1 MFRMTTTQTGTPK
14 TTFQDYLNSY
24 TYPVFHHKG
33 ADDTSHRDFVAQYS
47 ANPYY
52 TGTKLFLPRGHQSTN
67 DPLVLTSLLHQKPVY
82 WGQDKDELVNWETV
96 ERAFGYTKAVTNSH
110 LTTQQVSD
118 TRYAVAGP
126 MRVMAHGAGDDHVPE
141 WDAHAVHIWAP
152 NLESTQT
159 ADYDSII
166 NMNTKPNPKDDIE
179 WVRDDPLW
187 AIAGNEH
194 VYDLKAINNAYYDRF
209 YEMWELI
216 FHSSTDGLATGQTAW
231 VQSALLGAGCFL
243 KGCPE
248 VLRNELLNTQYQAVH
263 DALQAQLANPE
274 RKIHLKMC
282 IYTPQDFPDEVVQL
296 YSDLAT
302 SCDHFSVGVGR
313 AEGNV
318 LANLPRGDDSIRAVV
333 VNAGDPLSFIGNGQ
347 SKDFTVEGFLVANAG
362 GFNPQLRNTSFLH
375 NTRFNPHLLVSENWV
390 RMSA

>member
-1 MFRMTTTQTGTPK
+1 MFRMTSTHTDTQTS
-14 TTFQDYLNSY
+14 TTFQDYLDTY
-24 TYPVFHHKG
+24 TYPVFHGKG
-33 ADDTSHRDFVAQYS
+33 HDDTSHRDFVAGFATNS
-47 ANPYY
+47 YY
-52 TGTKLFLPRGHQSTN
+52 TGTKLFLPKGHQSTN
-67 DPLVLTSLLHQKPVY
+67 DPLVLRSLIHQKPVY
-82 WGQDKDELVNWETV
+82 WGQDKDELVNWDVV
-96 ERAFGYTKAVTNSH
+96 ERAFAYNKETTNNH
-110 LTTQQVSD
+110 LTSQQVSE

-126 MRVMAHGAGDDHVPE
+126 MRVMAHGEGDDHVPE

-159 ADYDSII
+159 ADYNTII
-166 NMNTKPNPKDDIE
+166 NMNTILIDDNVTGFDDTLWPN
-179 WVRDDPLW
+179 
-187 AIAGNEH
+187 AGDAH
-194 VYDLKAINNAYYDRF
+194 VYDLKAINKAYYDRF

-248 VLRNELLNTQYQAVH
+248 VLRNELLKTQYQAVY
-263 DALQAQLANPE
+263 DALQAQIANPE

-296 YSDLAT
+296 YGDLAT
-302 SCDHFSVGVGR
+302 SCEHFSVGVGR

-318 LANLPRGDDSIRAVV
+318 LANLPRGDARFRAVV

-362 GFNPQLRNTSFLH
+362 GFNTQLRNTSFLH
-375 NTRFNPHLLVSENWV
+375 NTRFNPQLLIPENWD
-390 RMSA
+390 RM

>member
-1 MFRMTTTQTGTPK
+1 
-14 TTFQDYLNSY
+14 
-24 TYPVFHHKG
+24 V
-33 ADDTSHRDFVAQYS
+33 
-47 ANPYY
+47 
-52 TGTKLFLPRGHQSTN
+52 
-67 DPLVLTSLLHQKPVY
+67 
-82 WGQDKDELVNWETV
+82 V
-96 ERAFGYTKAVTNSH
+96 ERAFAYNKETTNNH
-110 LTTQQVSD
+110 LTSQQVSE

-126 MRVMAHGAGDDHVPE
+126 MRVMAHGEGDDHVPE

-159 ADYDSII
+159 ADYNTII
-166 NMNTKPNPKDDIE
+166 NMNTILIDDNVTGFDDTLWPN
-179 WVRDDPLW
+179 
-187 AIAGNEH
+187 AGDAH
-194 VYDLKAINNAYYDRF
+194 VYDLKAINKAYYDRF

-248 VLRNELLNTQYQAVH
+248 VLRNELLKTQYQAVY
-263 DALQAQLANPE
+263 DALQAQIANPE

-296 YSDLAT
+296 YGDLAT
-302 SCDHFSVGVGR
+302 SCEHFSVGVGR

-318 LANLPRGDDSIRAVV
+318 LANLPRGDARFRAVV

-362 GFNPQLRNTSFLH
+362 GFNTQLRNTSFLH
-375 NTRFNPHLLVSENWV
+375 NTRFNPQLLIPENWD
-390 RMSA
+390 RM